1 MQRKGVRVSI
11 FLSPA
16 EFKLRSGRLAAVLVA
31 LFLGFVVP
39 AESQVLTTRQDV
51 RHDVSPA
58 LRDLVKAS
66 PGPPEG
72 KPHEAEEIR
81 RIPLPGGLKPAS
93 EPDSVLQR
101 TATAA
106 PESLAPTVIN
116 NFDGIGQDVPAGF
129 SPCCAPPDT
138 NGAVG
143 LTQYVQWVN
152 VSFAVFDKTTAKI
165 TLGPALGQTLWAGF
179 GGDCETSDDGDPIVV
194 YDKLADRWVF
204 SQFVV
209 NGGVGPFL
217 QCVAVSTTSD
227 ATGTYNRYAF
237 SYSNFDDYPKMGVW
251 PDAYY
256 VTFNMFGNTFLGA
269 DACAYDR
276 NAMLNGQ
283 PATQV
288 CFQQGSSVG
297 SLLPSD
303 LDGLAPP
310 PANSPNFMMTF
321 GTNSLNLFKFHVDF
335 ATPSN
340 STFTGPTVIPVAPF
354 TPLCAGAQ
362 GCVPQPFGDGT
373 KLDSLA
379 DRLMY
384 RLAYRNFG
392 DHESLVVNHAVA
404 VDSSGGIRWY
414 EIQNPSGTPLVAQ
427 QSTFAPDANFR
438 WMGSIASDVNGDIA
452 LGYSVSSS
460 TQSPS
465 IAFAAR
471 VASDPAGTLQA
482 ETSLVTGTGSQIGN
496 LTRWGDYSSMQ
507 VDPVDDCTFWYTQ
520 EYMKTT
526 GAFNWN
532 TRIASFKF
540 PGCGLPDLTVALN
553 HSGNFT
559 QGQTGTY
566 SVTVKNIG
574 GKDTDGSTV
583 TVTDTLPSGF
593 TAKAASGAGWV
604 CSLGPPITCTRSDVL
619 AVHSSYPAIT
629 LTVNVANNAPGSV
642 TNTVA
647 VAGGG
652 EQNLNNDTGSDPTTI
667 IQNGPDL
674 TIAKSHTGNFILG
687 QTGVYTITVTNV
699 GLSPADGSTVSVA
712 DTLPAGLTATAA
724 SGTGW
729 ACTLGTTITCTRSD
743 TVASNAAYPAITVTV
758 NVANNAPGLVV
769 NTATVSGGGDT
780 NALNNAA
787 QDSTKVTPPPA
798 DLTITASHAGDFHQG
813 QSLAF
818 YTVTV
823 SNLQGS
829 GSTIG
834 AVTVTDV
841 FPAGLTHRLAGGDG
855 WQCGF
860 QICTRSDVLAAGA
873 SYPPVLFTV
882 HVASN
887 APASVTNVVTVS
899 GGGDISPGNNTA
911 TDSTTIAPAPFFKLA
926 NSHSPDP
933 LVAGETGTYTLAV
946 TNVGGAA
953 SSGLVTVFDQFPLE
967 GFTSIAVNAPGWT
980 CSQPPTT
987 SLTCTRSD
995 ALAPGAS
1002 YPPIMFTA
1010 GVSANT
1016 QPTAVTR
1023 ASISGGASFNEQTDT
1038 IVDVA
1043 NVLGF
1048 HFVPVTPCR
1057 IADTRL
1063 ANGLFGG
1070 PFLSGQSTRGFT
1082 IPSSA
1087 CNIPATAQAYSL
1099 NVTVVP
1105 HGPLGFL
1112 TTFACGQTRPQV
1124 STLNSDG
1131 RVKAAAAI
1139 VSAGTNGD
1147 ACFFVTNDTDLVLDI
1162 NGYFVTGDTA
1172 GSLAFYPMA
1181 PCRLVDTRSAAGPLG
1196 GPSLVGNAA
1205 RTFPVRSSPCNLPGT
1220 AQAYSLSF
1228 TSVPQGS
1235 LGFLTAWPAGQTQPL
1250 VSTLNAPTG
1259 VITANAGI
1267 VPAGANGD
1275 VSVFVT
1281 NNSDLVIDVDGYFAP
1296 PAPSGLSL
1304 FTQLPC
1310 RVLDTR
1316 IPPGSPPFS
1325 GIRNVLVVG
1334 LEGSVCAAATS
1345 ARSVVLNATVV
1356 PSGPLGFL
1364 TLWPRGEIQPLV
1376 SSLNASDGVVTSNMA
1391 IVPLNVGSIS
1401 AFASNPT
1408 HLVLDISGY
1417 FAPTATASPTEDEP
1431 KTPHAASGS
1440 VPLDTMSQPD
1450 SALSGNADLTVL
1462 VPLTRVFPEILQPSE
1477 SRRPSRWTRLQDQDD
1492 DGRPH

>member
-1 MQRKGVRVSI
+1 
-11 FLSPA
+11 
-16 EFKLRSGRLAAVLVA
+16 
-31 LFLGFVVP
+31 VP
-39 AESQVLTTRQDV
+39 AESQVLTVRKNV

-66 PGPPEG
+66 PELPEK
-72 KPHEAEEIR
+72 KPHEAEEVR
-81 RIPLPGGLKPAS
+81 RIPLPDGLKPAS

-152 VSFAVFDKTTAKI
+152 LSFAVFDKTTAKI

-179 GGDCETSDDGDPIVV
+179 GSDCEISNDGDPIVV

-209 NGGVGPFL
+209 HSGFGPFF

-251 PDAYY
+251 PDAYF
-256 VTFNMFGNTFLGA
+256 VTFNMFGNNGFLGA

-283 PATQV
+283 PATQI

-310 PANSPNFMMTF
+310 PAGSPNFMMTF

-340 STFTGPTVIPVAPF
+340 STFAGPTIIPVAPF

-362 GCVPQPFGDGT
+362 GCVPQPPGDGT

-404 VDSSGGIRWY
+404 VDASGGIRWY
-414 EIQNPSGTPLVAQ
+414 EIQNPNGTPLVAQ
-427 QSTFAPDANFR
+427 QSTFAPDAGFR
-438 WMGSIASDVNGDIA
+438 WMGSIATDVNGDIA
-452 LGYSVSSS
+452 LGYSVSST

-471 VASDPAGTLQA
+471 AASDPASTLQA
-482 ETSLVTGTGSQIGN
+482 ETSLVSGTGSQIGR
-496 LTRWGDYSSMQ
+496 LTRWGDYSAMQ

-553 HSGNFT
+553 HNGNFT
-559 QGQTGTY
+559 QGQNGAY

-574 GKDTDGSTV
+574 GKDSDGSTV

-593 TAKAASGAGWV
+593 TASAASGGGWV
-604 CSLGPPITCTRSDVL
+604 CALGPPITCTRSDVL
-619 AVHSSYPAIT
+619 AAHSSYPAIT
-629 LTVNVANNAPGSV
+629 LTVNVANNAAGSV

-652 EQNLNNDTGSDPTTI
+652 ERNLSNDTASDPTTI

-687 QTGVYTITVTNV
+687 QAGTYTITVTNV
-699 GLSPADGSTVSVA
+699 GLSPADGSTVSVV

-729 ACTLGTTITCTRSD
+729 ACTLSTTITCTRSD
-743 TVASNAAYPAITVTV
+743 PVASNVSYPAITLTV
-758 NVANNAPGLVV
+758 NVANNAPGSVV
-769 NTATVSGGGDT
+769 NTASVSGGGDT
-780 NALNNAA
+780 NALNNVA
-787 QDSTKVTPPPA
+787 QDSTRITPPPA
-798 DLTITASHAGDFHQG
+798 DLTITVSHAGSFNQG
-813 QSLAF
+813 QSIGPE
-818 YTVTV
+818 YTLTV

-834 AVTVTDV
+834 AVSVIDAL
-841 FPAGLTHRLAGGDG
+841 PAGLTQGVMGGVG

-860 QICTRSDVLAAGA
+860 QTCTRSDVLPAGA
-873 SYPPVLFTV
+873 SYPPIGLTV
-882 HVASN
+882 VVASN
-887 APASVTNVVTVS
+887 APASVTNVATVS
-899 GGGDISPGNNTA
+899 GGGDTSPGNNTA
-911 TDSTTIAPAPFFKLA
+911 TDPTTIDPAPFFKLT
-926 NSHSPDP
+926 NSHSPNP

-953 SSGLVTVFDQFPLE
+953 SSGLVTVFDIFPLE
-967 GFTSIAVNAPGWT
+967 GFASIAVNAPGWT
-980 CSQPPTT
+980 CSQPPARN
-987 SLTCTRSD
+987 LLCTRSD
-995 ALAPGAS
+995 TLAPGDS

-1010 GVSANT
+1010 RVSANT
-1016 QPTAVTR
+1016 QPIAVTF
-1023 ASISGGASFNEQTDT
+1023 ASVFGGGSFNLQTDL

-1048 HFVPVTPCR
+1048 YFVPVTPCR

-1063 ANGLFGG
+1063 ANGPLGG

-1112 TTFACGQTRPQV
+1112 TAFACSQGRPPV

-1131 RVKAAAAI
+1131 RVKAVAAI
-1139 VSAGTNGD
+1139 VTAGTTGD
-1147 ACFFVTNDTDLVLDI
+1147 TCFFASNDTDLILDI

-1181 PCRLVDTRSAAGPLG
+1181 PCRLVDTRAAAGPLG

-1205 RTFPVRSSPCNLPGT
+1205 RTFPARSGPCNLPDT
-1220 AQAYSLSF
+1220 AQAYSLNF
-1228 TSVPQGS
+1228 TSVPQGP

-1250 VSTLNAPTG
+1250 ASTLNAPTG

-1281 NNSDLVIDVDGYFAP
+1281 DNSDLVIDVDGYFAP
-1296 PAPSGLSL
+1296 PGLGGLSL

-1310 RVLDTR
+1310 RVFDSR
-1316 IPPGSPPFS
+1316 IPLGSPPFS
-1325 GIRNVLVVG
+1325 GIRNFQVAGPEFLI
-1334 LEGSVCAAATS
+1334 CAAATS
-1345 ARSVVLNATVV
+1345 AQSVILNATVV

-1364 TLWPRGEIQPLV
+1364 TLWARGEIQPLV
-1376 SSLNASDGVVTSNMA
+1376 SSLNASDGAVTSNMA
-1391 IVPLNVGSIS
+1391 IVPLSISSIS

-1417 FAPTATASPTEDEP
+1417 FAATATASPTDDEP
-1431 KTPHAASGS
+1431 KTPHVVSGS
-1440 VPLDTMSQPD
+1440 IPPDAMSQPD
-1450 SALSGNADLTVL
+1450 FAPSGNADLPVL
-1462 VPLTRVFPEILQPSE
+1462 VPLTRVFPEMLDPSE
-1477 SRRPSRWTRLQDQDD
+1477 SRQPSRRTGLQDQDD